1 VTPWF
6 LHGPS
11 FGALRAAA
19 IDRAAALAAD
29 TPASVLWLEQN
40 DHVADQV
47 RDDWAAEYDP
57 LRLTVS
63 SLDEAVRTCFDTVAG
78 PRSLLDALTRRRLV
92 DRALRELAAD
102 GVLEDAHRY
111 RSDVLELVS
120 ELESEGYDSSEGIR
134 ELTAKSP
141 VPDDAAAVLAE
152 TYRRFESVRDDV
164 VTGAEFT
171 GSEAYREVLAMDAS
185 LDEVLPS
192 VDVVV
197 VSGYYDLSA
206 NQRAFVRRV
215 TEAFSAVIALPHV
228 PTPCPEGGAN
238 AVTADAFEFYRS
250 LVDDP
255 DDRSF
260 ADDPSGHIQRVEPG
274 SDSSHAEI
282 AGELYTP
289 GAGPGADELPET
301 LRWLE
306 APTPEREVRQVARSI
321 KSRVATDDA
330 VDQGNVLV
338 VVPGLISYRE
348 EIEDAFR
355 AHGLTPVSVVNK
367 LLYQTYTGRAMI
379 DLVALCR
386 DDDVTPSL
394 LAGLATN
401 PLVDLA
407 VDGAAVSRIARA
419 LPTTDVERLL
429 EEVDA
434 DAERALGELLD
445 TAAAV
450 AEASD
455 RATIDAVR
463 DLFASVELEDRT
475 EAVNEADGIDFDAAM
490 EARAYR
496 RVERALDA
504 IERVARQTARPEPVS
519 TLEIVADELDQLRVP
534 PPRQSSEGVVE
545 VAGPREAYDRAYDH
559 LYLVGMTDRDFPPDP
574 ERPRFFETLFEG
586 LEGVSPTDH
595 RGAARYQFATMLASA
610 ATVRITTPAT
620 TSDDEPLLE
629 SPVLDELRRVT
640 GIEPRREEFGNGYRE
655 DVQRAIGRAPG
666 VEARAGVDAA
676 VDAGAFD
683 GAMVPRVRR
692 GVTCASNRAAP
703 ERSEHDG
710 QLARATVD
718 ALYPD
723 GEREPYSPTRLN
735 SYAKCGFRFAMERV
749 LDVDEPL
756 EYALEPDPLD
766 YGSLVH
772 DVLESFYTDLQSEPG
787 DPVDLDEWPREALER
802 RLLDAG
808 EAALEEAAFSYEG
821 AFFEGWL
828 ESLFAGLG
836 TPAANP
842 HYGPV
847 GEAGAGDERADAVHT
862 SADGLFAKFIDE
874 ERSREDFAEP
884 AWFEVDMALG
894 DDGEPL
900 VLETPDR
907 TVPIHGRID
916 RVAVDWDREPPEG
929 IVHDYKSSSR
939 SPRRAIDGVSF
950 QLPLYALAASQHLDD
965 EGVDTPLDAAFYTL
979 DHDDLGDG
987 WSLRV
992 YLHRVGDGTDADFRR
1007 LVEEVTPRRVGDLV
1021 AGLEAGAFQPTV
1033 LEAEAAGCRHCDFS
1047 DVCDVRYHAR
1057 RDVIAAMDAD
1067 SDPGYVPRAARTD
1080 SFLDTCGG
1088 EDQ

>member
-1 VTPWF
+1 MPA
-6 LHGPS
+6 GE
-11 FGALRAAA
+11 
-19 IDRAAALAAD
+19 
-29 TPASVLWLEQN
+29 TPASVLWLERN
-40 DHVADQV
+40 DHVAEQV
-47 RDDWAAEYDP
+47 ADDWAAAYDP

-63 SLDEAVRTCFDTVAG
+63 SLDEAVRTCFDTATG

-102 GVLEDAHRY
+102 GVLEDAHRF
-111 RSDVLELVS
+111 RSDLLELVS
-120 ELESEGYDSSEGIR
+120 ELESEGYDSAERIR
-134 ELTAKSP
+134 DLTNASP
-141 VPDDAAAVLAE
+141 VPADAADVLTE
-152 TYRRFESVRDDV
+152 TYRRFESLRDDV

-171 GSEAYREVLAMDAS
+171 GSEAYREVLAMNAS
-185 LDEVLPS
+185 FGEVLPS

-197 VSGYYDLSA
+197 ISGYYDLSA
-206 NQRAFVRRV
+206 NQRAFVRAV
-215 TEAFSAVIALPHV
+215 TDAFPTVITLPHV
-228 PTPCPEGGAN
+228 ATPSPGSGAN
-238 AVTADAFEFYRS
+238 AVTADAFDFYRS

-255 DDRSF
+255 DD
-260 ADDPSGHIQRVEPG
+260 HIQQIEPETDG
-274 SDSSHAEI
+274 SLADV
-282 AGELYTP
+282 AGKLYTP
-289 GAGPGADELPET
+289 GTGAGDEEVPDS

-321 KSRVATDDA
+321 RRRVATDDA
-330 VDQGNVLV
+330 VEQGNVLV

-379 DLVALCR
+379 DLVGLCR
-386 DDDVTPSL
+386 DEDVTPAL
-394 LAGLATN
+394 LASLATN
-401 PLVDLA
+401 PLVNLD

-434 DAERALGELLD
+434 DDERALQELTG
-445 TAAAV
+445 TATAV

-455 RATIDAVR
+455 GATVGAVR
-463 DLFASVELEDRT
+463 DLFASVDLEART
-475 EAVNEADGIDFDAAM
+475 DAVTESDGIDFDATM

-504 IERVARQTARPEPVS
+504 IERVVRQTTSADPAS
-519 TLEIVADELDQLRVP
+519 TLEVVADELDQIRVP
-534 PPRQSSEGVVE
+534 PPRQPSEGVVE
-545 VAGPREAYDRAYDH
+545 VAGPREAYDREYDH

-574 ERPRFFETLFEG
+574 ERPRFFEALFEG

-595 RGAARYQFATMLASA
+595 RGVARYQFATMLASA
-610 ATVRITTPAT
+610 ETVRITTPDT

-629 SPVLDELRRVT
+629 SPVVDELRRVT
-640 GIEPRREEFGNGYRE
+640 GIEPQREDFGNGYRE

-683 GAMVPRVRR
+683 GRMVERVRR

-703 ERSEHDG
+703 DRSEHDG
-710 QLARATVD
+710 QLTRETLD
-718 ALYPD
+718 ALYPE
-723 GEREPYSPTRLN
+723 GERAPYSPTRLN

-749 LDVDEPL
+749 LDVEEPL

-772 DVLESFYTDLQSEPG
+772 DVLEYFYTDLQTDPG
-787 DPVDLDEWPREALER
+787 DPVDLGEWPREALER

-808 EAALEEAAFSYEG
+808 KTALEEADLPYEG
-821 AFFEGWL
+821 AFFDGWL

-836 TPAANP
+836 TPASNP
-842 HYGPV
+842 HYGPA
-847 GEAGAGDERADAVHT
+847 GEDGTGGDTGAPVHT
-862 SADGLFAKFIDE
+862 SADGLFAKFLDE
-874 ERSREDFAEP
+874 ERSRDRFAAP
-884 AWFEVDMALG
+884 AWFEVDMSFS
-894 DDGEPL
+894 DDGEA
-900 VLETPDR
+900 LELDTPDGP
-907 TVPIHGRID
+907 VPIRGRID
-916 RVAVDWDREPPEG
+916 RVTVDWEREPPAG

-939 SPRRAIDGVSF
+939 SLRRATDGVSF
-950 QLPLYALAASQHLDD
+950 QLPLYALAASRHLDD
-965 EGVDTPLDAAFYTL
+965 VETPVDAAFYTL

-987 WSLRV
+987 WSLSYYISRE
-992 YLHRVGDGTDADFRR
+992 GDGTDEDYRR
-1007 LVEEVTPRRVGDLV
+1007 LVEDVTPRRVGELV
-1021 AGLEAGAFQPTV
+1021 AGLERGAFQPTV
-1033 LEAEAAGCRHCDFS
+1033 LDADTAGCRHCDFS

-1057 RDVIAAMDAD
+1057 RDAIGAMDSD
-1067 SDPGYVPRAARTD
+1067 SDPGYVPRAARAD

-1088 EDQ
+1088 DDR